1 MQQQTNSNSKTFI
14 LLGILLVLGGV
25 YYLYTSGNKTVSDAG
40 LAPGSDTGSI
50 DTSFATAD
58 VSDGSDLVTPDVL
71 SILNKIRELRIDPAI
86 FQDASYQSL
95 VDFSIAIP
103 PENVGRP
110 NPFAPISG
118 SVVSSPAGAAA
129 SRSLRT
135 GR

>member
-1 MQQQTNSNSKTFI
+1 MQQTNSNSKAFI
-14 LLGILLVLGGV
+14 ILGIVLVLGGI
-25 YYLYTSGNKTVSDAG
+25 YYFYSSGSKVV
-40 LAPGSDTGSI
+40 PDTGAI

-86 FQDASYQSL
+86 FGDASYQSL

-118 SVVSSPAGAAA
+118 SVVSSPAGTAA
-129 SRSLRT
+129 SRSLRNS
-135 GR
+135 R